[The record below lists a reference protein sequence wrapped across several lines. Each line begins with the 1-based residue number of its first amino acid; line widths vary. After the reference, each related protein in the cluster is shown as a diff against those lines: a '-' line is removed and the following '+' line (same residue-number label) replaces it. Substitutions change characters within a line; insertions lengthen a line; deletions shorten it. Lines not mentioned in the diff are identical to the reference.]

1 MKINNKFIYAVAFSL
16 ILSSCANKLDVK
28 PVDDVDA
35 ISAVKTSSDVEAIL
49 TGAYDSMTDGDVL
62 GGNMQR
68 DAELMADNGDVE
80 WAGTFVAPG
89 EIFEKSMLRDN
100 NQAEAT
106 WLDSYR
112 TINTANT
119 VLANLGVVD
128 AAKKSRFEGEAKL
141 IRAWMHFELVRIYA
155 KTFQDGNAASNL
167 GVPIMTI
174 PTAKITD
181 ASFVKRNTVAEVYQA
196 VIADLT
202 SAESLLPAKNGFF
215 ANKATAAAL
224 LSRVYLMQG
233 NYDAARQAAHRV
245 ISSGNYTLTETFDL
259 AFNNRTN
266 STEDIFATQGTD
278 QDFVNELNTF
288 FASSEYQGRGDIYVN
303 EQHLNSYDVSDERGN
318 FFYESGDIFTAK
330 WARRIG
336 NIPLIRLAEMYLTR
350 AEGNLR
356 AGGTPIGTTPLA
368 DINRLRER
376 AGAKLYTTMD
386 LATILKERRFEL
398 AFEGHW
404 IHDIKRNRQTITK
417 RNGNGT
423 RTWTF
428 NSPKLIFPIPLRE
441 TDANKNLVQNEGY
454 Q

>member
-68 DAELMADNGDVE
+68 DAELMADNGDIE

-100 NQAEAT
+100 NQAEVT

-112 TINTANT
+112 TINTVNI
-119 VLANLGVVD
+119 VLANLGVVE
-128 AAKKSRFEGEAKL
+128 ATKKTRIEGEAKL
-141 IRAWMHFELVRIYA
+141 IRAWMHFELVRAYA
-155 KTFQDGNAASNL
+155 KTFQDGNPASNL
-167 GVPIMTI
+167 GVPVLTT

-181 ASFVKRNTVAEVYQA
+181 ESFVKRNTVAEVYQA

-202 SAESLLPAKNGFF
+202 SSESLLPAKNGFF

-288 FASSEYQGRGDIYVN
+288 FASSEFQGRGDIFVN
-303 EQHLNSYDVSDERGN
+303 EQHLTSYDVSDERGN

-350 AEGNLR
+350 AEGNFR
-356 AGGTPIGTTPLA
+356 AGGTPVGATPLA

-423 RTWTF
+423 RTWAF

-441 TDANKNLVQNEGY
+441 IDANKNLVQNEGY